1 MRHSG
6 MLAII
11 LSLVLVLGLAPYIQA
26 QQKDNQQDQ
35 AAAVKAGTKLK
46 AELESAVDTRT
57 AKPGDE
63 VTARVTKDVKQEGK
77 TVVRKGDR
85 LKGRITE
92 VKAPQAKGE
101 ANAAAEVGSRM
112 TVVFDRLVQGESTS
126 QLNAVLTTVLSTPSE
141 RRAREEQAMRDE
153 PMMAAP
159 SPAAA
164 PAGSSASGNA
174 GLLGGASSTAGS
186 AAGVAGSATGAV
198 AGTADSTLAGA
209 GSTLGAATDTTLG
222 AAAGGVV
229 ATPAKAIRLDSHAQA
244 QNHTGAGSVLS
255 TREGH
260 LRLDSGTRLEFR
272 VAAQAEGQAKSE

>member
-1 MRHSG
+1 MRRKA
-6 MLAII
+6 MLALI
-11 LSLVLVLGLAPYIQA
+11 LSVVLILGLAPYIQA

-63 VTARVTKDVKQEGK
+63 VVARVTKDVKQDGK
-77 TVVRKGDR
+77 AVVRKGDR

-101 ANAAAEVGSRM
+101 ANAAAEAGSQVA
-112 TVVFDRLVQGESTS
+112 VVFDRLVQGESTS

-153 PMMAAP
+153 PVMAAP
-159 SPAAA
+159 SPAPA
-164 PAGSSASGNA
+164 PAGGSASGNA
-174 GLLGGASSTAGS
+174 GLLGGTTSTVVS
-186 AAGVAGSATGAV
+186 VAGVAGSATGAV
-198 AGTADSTLAGA
+198 AGTADSTL
-209 GSTLGAATDTTLG
+209 
-222 AAAGGVV
+222 
-229 ATPAKAIRLDSHAQA
+229 
-244 QNHTGAGSVLS
+244 TGAGSVLS